1 MEKSLN
7 SKLLQKMLE
16 RGFGLY
22 SINSALSL
30 KIHHDTITLCI
41 AELPGVPYP
50 VEFEIESRNIGGI
63 AQEVFD
69 HTTQFIFGYLET
81 LQHDILNM

>member
-22 SINSALSL
+22 CINSALSL
-30 KIHHDTITLCI
+30 RIHDTITLCI
-41 AELPGVPYP
+41 AELPGAPYP
-50 VEFEIESRNIGGI
+50 VEFEIGSRNIGGI
-63 AQEVFD
+63 TQEVFD
-69 HTTQFIFGYLET
+69 YTTQFIFGYLET

>member
-22 SINSALSL
+22 CINSALSL
-30 KIHHDTITLCI
+30 RIHHDTITLCI
-41 AELPGVPYP
+41 AELPEIPYP
-50 VEFEIESRNIGGI
+50 LEFEIGSRNIGGI
-63 AQEVFD
+63 TQEVFD
-69 HTTQFIFGYLET
+69 YTTQFIFKYLET